1 MVKFIHT
8 GDLHLGL
15 KFQNVSFH
23 RDKAIERRRELWTT
37 FERIVKYAIDENVDF
52 LFIAGDLFEEAYFTI
67 GDITRVRDNF
77 RNAKS
82 INIVISAG
90 NHDYKGRKSLYNRI
104 EWTENVTIFNGNGI
118 QRKEFPELNTS
129 IYGYSW
135 DSMEINQH
143 ELFQGLNE
151 SIDKGHN
158 NILVLHGDVGSK
170 SNYLPLNINELKVL
184 NMDYIALGHIHKP
197 EILGRNIAYC
207 GSPEPLDF
215 GEVGERGI
223 IKGAIKEKKLE
234 FKLIPF
240 SKRTFY
246 EVELTLNEEMG
257 YPDIIEKIQKT
268 SIGNKKMDFYR
279 INLTGFIERNISMGN
294 VEKDLDDEFYH
305 LEIKDNTILD
315 YDLESLEKNNRD
327 NIIGVFIKSMK
338 EKDLNNPLVKDALYL
353 GLEALLKGR
362 I

>member
-15 KFQNVSFH
+15 KFQNVSFQ
-23 RDKAIERRRELWTT
+23 RDKAIERRRELWTS
-37 FERIVKYAIDENVDF
+37 FERIVKYSIDEKVDF

-77 RNAKS
+77 RNAED
-82 INIVISAG
+82 INIIISAG
-90 NHDYKGRKSLYNRI
+90 NHDFKGRKSLYDRI
-104 EWTENVTIFNGNGI
+104 EWTENVTIFNGDGI
-118 QRKEFPELNTS
+118 QKKEFPDLNTS
-129 IYGYSW
+129 VYGYSW
-135 DSMEINQH
+135 DTMEINQH
-143 ELFQGLNE
+143 SLFQGLNK
-151 SIDKGHN
+151 SIDEKQN
-158 NILVLHGDVGSK
+158 NFLVLHGDLGNE
-170 SNYLPLNINELKVL
+170 SNYLPLNIHELKDL
-184 NMDYIALGHIHKP
+184 KMDYIALGHIHKP
-197 EILGRNIAYC
+197 EIIGRNIAYC

-223 IKGAIKEKKLE
+223 IQGEIEEKKLE

-257 YPDIIEKIQKT
+257 YPDIIKSIEDT

-279 INLTGFIERNISMGN
+279 INLTGFIQGNIEMEN
-294 VEKDLDDEFYH
+294 VEKDLNDKFYH
-305 LEIKDNTILD
+305 VEIRDNTILD
-315 YDLESLEKNNRD
+315 YDLESLQRDNSD
-327 NIIGVFIKSMK
+327 NIIGVFIKTMT